1 MARQRKKITQVFF
14 SKGLFFILIALL
26 LFFSFSLLREVK
38 NKKEI
43 KTEIQTLEQ
52 DISKLNTDNEKLQNL
67 IDYLKTDEYAE
78 LAAKEKLGM
87 KKQGEKVILITEND
101 DQKIKSITISHKQK
115 SNLQLWWKYF
125 FK

>member
-14 SKGLFFILIALL
+14 SKGLFFILITLL

-87 KKQGEKVILITEND
+87 KKQGEKVILVTEND
-101 DQKIKSITISHKQK
+101 DQKIKSITISQKQR